1 MGPCQEKRESVGVN
15 SSLAYVL
22 STTVQALPL
31 QPSSVHLTGSRFGL
45 SLAVS
50 QSYEPTLT

>member
-1 MGPCQEKRESVGVN
+1 MKRESVGVN